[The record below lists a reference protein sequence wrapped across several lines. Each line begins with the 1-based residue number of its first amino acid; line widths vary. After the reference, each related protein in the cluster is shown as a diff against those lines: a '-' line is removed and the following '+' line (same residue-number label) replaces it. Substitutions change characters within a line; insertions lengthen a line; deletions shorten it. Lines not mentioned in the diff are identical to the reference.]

1 MSQPLKEHD
10 MRIPAFTMAAS
21 LVLLAAPAF
30 AQSGSMTGSA
40 TDQNQNSNSSYTNP
54 GYSTN
59 SMTGRYNQ
67 QGATNYSNQGTGTYN
82 QQYGSNNSSNG
93 WNKGG
98 NVTSN
103 TRDRIRASLQQS
115 GFTNVSVVPEAFVIH
130 AVSPD
135 GSRIVM
141 LLRPDELTGVVE
153 QTGSSTTPGN
163 WNNQSSSM
171 NGGSNNW
178 NSGTNTD
185 NGTNR

>member
-1 MSQPLKEHD
+1 

-30 AQSGSMTGSA
+30 AQSNSMSGTN
-40 TDQNQNSNSSYTNP
+40 TDQNGNSTYTNP

-59 SMTGRYNQ
+59 SMTGRYN

-98 NVTSN
+98 NVTTN

-115 GFTNVSVVPEAFVIH
+115 GFTNVNVVPEAFVIH
-130 AVSPD
+130 AVAPD
-135 GSRIVM
+135 GSHIVM

-153 QTGSSTTPGN
+153 QTGSSTGPGN
-163 WNNQSSSM
+163 WNNQSSGM

-178 NSGTNTD
+178 NSGANTD

>member
-98 NVTSN
+98 NVTNN

-130 AVSPD
+130 AVAPD

-153 QTGSSTTPGN
+153 QTGSSTSPGN
-163 WNNQSSSM
+163 WNNPSSSM